1 MPLKP
6 IKWYKNLRSQR
17 GRQESG
23 AFLVEGEKAIQL
35 ISENYHN
42 DIIEIVTVESSSR
55 SFSDHP
61 VRVLTEKQFNSISSA
76 KTPQG
81 AIAIIR
87 MPEGINTNELPDSVG
102 SKVLLLE
109 DIQDPGNVG
118 TIIRT
123 SVAFGF
129 DGAILSGRCA
139 DPFSPKCVQS
149 TAGTVLSLW
158 IRRTT
163 GYLKI
168 ADRLKMKG
176 FSLIVADVNGT
187 DDVRILN
194 SNDRLILGLCNESSG
209 PSDELMK
216 LADHVVGIPID
227 RSKAESLNV
236 AVCGTIC
243 MYLTS
248 VGCRDSTA
256 DQD

>member
-1 MPLKP
+1 M
-6 IKWYKNLRSQR
+6 SQR
-17 GRQESG
+17 GRQETG
-23 AFLVEGEKAIQL
+23 AFLVEGEKAIKQ
-35 ISENYHN
+35 IAENRPN

-61 VRVLTEKQFNSISSA
+61 VRVVTEKQFNSISPA

-81 AIAIIR
+81 TMAIVR
-87 MPEGINTNELPDSVG
+87 MPEEINTDELPESAG

-123 SVAFGF
+123 AVAFGF
-129 DGAILSGRCA
+129 DGAILSDKCA

-163 GYLKI
+163 DHLKL

-187 DDVRILN
+187 DDVRILS
-194 SNDRLILGLCNESSG
+194 SNNRLVLSLCNESSG
-209 PSDELMK
+209 PSVQLMK
-216 LADHVVGIPID
+216 LSDQVVGIPID

-236 AVCGTIC
+236 AICGAIC
-243 MYLTS
+243 MYLSTTECNDS
-248 VGCRDSTA
+248 VA
-256 DQD
+256 DPESF